1 LEEIFLVRHGSVH
14 NPEGLKYWR
23 LPGFPLSE
31 RGVEEAGE
39 TARFLQGRSIERI
52 YHSPLERCVQTAAVV
67 ARVVGAPLVQSD
79 EISEWDE
86 GESLR
91 DVQARMNRFWTM
103 LRAEPGGTAAVVS
116 HRDPLRVLM
125 LSLAGRRLAEVYDL
139 AVLPLEPGEV
149 WLLRPGPG
157 MTHFENVF
165 APGTGRR

>member
-39 TARFLQGRSIERI
+39 TARFL
-52 YHSPLERCVQTAAVV
+52 
-67 ARVVGAPLVQSD
+67 QSD